1 MTTPHAHNERQV
13 TNILAKYQYIW
24 IHTSK
29 MFDLL
34 VFKMLG
40 ELFSRTESPCHGV
53 YVRAQ
58 ARATHMG
65 YLSIFFGFPSE
76 PYPNLFFG
84 PCFLGRRSV
93 SSFPPG
99 YRKVYQT
106 SGVFLTVNCRTSVSF
121 FSRLCGKQEG
131 QASKFLY

>member
-99 YRKVYQT
+99 YRKVYLG
-106 SGVFLTVNCRTSVSF
+106 SFSHCKLSHISF
-121 FSRLCGKQEG
+121 FFQQIMRQARRAGK
-131 QASKFLY
+131 